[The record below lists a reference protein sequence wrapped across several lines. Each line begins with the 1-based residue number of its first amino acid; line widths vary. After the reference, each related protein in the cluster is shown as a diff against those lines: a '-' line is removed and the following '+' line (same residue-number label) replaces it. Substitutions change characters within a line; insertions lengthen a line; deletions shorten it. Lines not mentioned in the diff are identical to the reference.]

1 MVLIIKL
8 VSGNEPYII
17 SLCPVDKIR
26 RFQYIKNVY
35 GFRVSYIAM
44 EAGHRCECEECPICA
59 CIEICEAVINQV
71 GSAFAVIIVAVL
83 GLLSFISSSDMVICH
98 IIRQTPVTY
107 KIRMNN

>member
-1 MVLIIKL
+1 MNKSDVRKGIRVL
-8 VSGNEPYII
+8 SGVICALLLAVTLF
-17 SLCPVDKIR
+17 S
-26 RFQYIKNVY
+26 
-35 GFRVSYIAM
+35 VSYIAM

-59 CIEICEAVINQV
+59 CIEICEAAINQV

-83 GLLSFISSSDMVICH
+83 GLLSFISSSDTVICH